1 MNIPANVINQ
11 VDTGNNIILQVK
23 SNQQYLLDEVDF
35 YSKFGTIIDSHE
47 TIEKGH
53 GRIEIRKTK
62 TFAIAIEGW
71 EQAVLGC
78 SVFRHTTLRKNNQFV
93 EEQSNSYYICNKLI
107 SAMEMQDTIRK
118 HWGIEATDHNIR
130 DTVLLEDDNKIRIK
144 PENMMVI
151 RSFGYNLIQSNLTKK
166 SFTAQMEANKLNFE
180 HVFNFNRVITAK
192 KVVL

>member
-1 MNIPANVINQ
+1 MAVEN
-11 VDTGNNIILQVK
+11 GNDIILQVK

-35 YSKFGTIIDSHE
+35 CSKFGAVIDSSE
-47 TIEKGH
+47 SIEKGH
-53 GRIEIRKTK
+53 GRIEVRRTK
-62 TFAIAIEGW
+62 TFAVNINGW
-71 EQAVLGC
+71 EQAILGC

-107 SAMEMQDTIRK
+107 YAMEMQDTIRS

-130 DTVLLEDDNKIRIK
+130 DTVLFEDANKIRIK

-151 RSFGYNLIQSNLTKK
+151 RSFGYNLIQSNLKKK

-180 HVFNFNRVITAK
+180 QVFDFNGVARTK
-192 KVVL
+192 KIIL